1 MRVFLRLN
9 SGNFTV
15 QVKFTHD
22 RIVAGYEKVLA
33 PAANH
38 FRVLYQLG
46 DEFENEV
53 VTSGAE
59 HFGYREIVVLIH
71 VL

>member
-1 MRVFLRLN
+1 M
-9 SGNFTV
+9 
-15 QVKFTHD
+15 KFTHD